1 MQQPEPEQQATDIQ
15 PREAASQQEA
25 APSVEQQLAEA
36 ERQKQT
42 CLDSLLR
49 AQADFAN
56 YKRRAAQE
64 QAEGRMAAT
73 GEMLD
78 ALVPVLDDVG
88 RALEAAPAELAEQP
102 WVQGI
107 HLVSRQLA
115 ATLQRLGVRQIGSPG
130 EPFDPHWHEA
140 VLTESRSD
148 VPEGTVVRVT
158 RPGYAQGERILRPAE
173 VVVAAAPEAAAA
185 QSPSRG

>member
-1 MQQPEPEQQATDIQ
+1 MQQPEPEQQATDTQ
-15 PREAASQQEA
+15 PRAAAPQEA
-25 APSVEQQLAEA
+25 APSLGQQLAEA

-49 AQADFAN
+49 AQADFVN

-64 QAEGRMAAT
+64 HAEGRMAAT
-73 GEMLD
+73 GEMLE
-78 ALVPVLDDVG
+78 ALVPILDDVG
-88 RALEAAPAELAEQP
+88 RALESAPAELAEQP

-107 HLVSRQLA
+107 HLVARQLTT
-115 ATLQRLGVRQIGSPG
+115 TLQRLGVRQIGSAG

-140 VLTESRSD
+140 VMTEGRSD

-158 RPGYAQGERILRPAE
+158 RPGYALGERVLRPAE
-173 VVVAAAPEAAAA
+173 VVVAAASEAAAA
-185 QSPSRG
+185 QPPSRG